1 MALCGANLNF
11 DAITESAGDLKT
23 SLKSKLGGAG
33 TFTSASDLTSLVD
46 GKVSALTAQV
56 SGLLP
61 ELPSVPPLSFQSE
74 LTSLANFD
82 RTTVT
87 GLLDYQSKLSSI
99 TDNFGSAL
107 SGGGFD
113 LDDLVS
119 KAAPTISSLSGSASG
134 ALSQITDA
142 ASGASSLVTDA
153 IAEASSVASS
163 LSSGATDALSSA
175 SGLLSGGATDAL
187 SSASGLLS
195 GGLPSVP
202 SFDVCKDCPNF
213 ELQAGATEAIQSAQE
228 TVLSN
233 AKGIAEEF
241 AEVSTNVDFNAQ
253 FSEMTTKANKI
264 LADPDVQSQIAADV
278 SSAQTQ
284 ISADIESAID
294 LIPSELSVKM
304 PKVSP
309 FKGKII

>member
-74 LTSLANFD
+74 LTSLASFD

-119 KAAPTISSLSGSASG
+119 KATP
-134 ALSQITDA
+134 ALS
-142 ASGASSLVTDA
+142 S
-153 IAEASSVASS
+153 
-163 LSSGATDALSSA
+163 ATDALSSA
-175 SGLLSGGATDAL
+175 SDLLSG
-187 SSASGLLS
+187 S
-195 GGLPSVP
+195 LPSVP

-213 ELQAGATEAIQSAQE
+213 ELKAGATEAIQSAQDSVLAQAE
-228 TVLSN
+228 GELEEIATV
-233 AKGIAEEF
+233 A
-241 AEVSTNVDFNAQ
+241 TNVDFDAQ
-253 FSEMTTKANKI
+253 ISIVTTKANAI
-264 LADPDVQSQIAADV
+264 LSDPDVQA
-278 SSAQTQ
+278 Q
-284 ISADIESAID
+284 ISANISSASAQISSDIEGGITQVNESAQSIATEVAPV
-294 LIPSELSVKM
+294 LKELSGKSLSAKIPSNALNKL
-304 PKVSP
+304 
-309 FKGKII
+309 KGKLPFGK

>member
-23 SLKSKLGGAG
+23 SLKSKLGAG
-33 TFTSASDLTSLVD
+33 FSSASDLTSLVD

-74 LTSLANFD
+74 LTSLASFD

-107 SGGGFD
+107 SANGFD

-119 KAAPTISSLSGSASG
+119 KAAPAISS
-134 ALSQITDA
+134 
-142 ASGASSLVTDA
+142 
-153 IAEASSVASS
+153 
-163 LSSGATDALSSA
+163 ATDALSSA
-175 SGLLSGGATDAL
+175 SDLLSG
-187 SSASGLLS
+187 S
-195 GGLPSVP
+195 LPSVP
-202 SFDVCKDCPNF
+202 SFDICKDCPNF
-213 ELQAGATEAIQSAQE
+213 ELKAGATEAIQSAQE

-264 LADPDVQSQIAADV
+264 LADPDVQAQISSDI
-278 SSAQTQ
+278 SSAQEQ
-284 ISADIESAID
+284 ITADIESAKD
-294 LIPSELSVKM
+294 LLPANLSVTI
-304 PKVSP
+304 PKFSP
-309 FKGKII
+309 FK

>member
-1 MALCGANLNF
+1 MSLCGANLNF
-11 DAITESAGDLKT
+11 DAITSSASDLKT

-119 KAAPTISSLSGSASG
+119 KATP
-134 ALSQITDA
+134 ALSSATDALSSVTDA
-142 ASGASSLVTDA
+142 ASGAL
-153 IAEASSVASS
+153 
-163 LSSGATDALSSA
+163 SGATDALSSA
-175 SGLLSGGATDAL
+175 SDLLSG
-187 SSASGLLS
+187 S
-195 GGLPSVP
+195 LPSVP

-213 ELQAGATEAIQSAQE
+213 ELKAGATEAIQSAQDSVLAQAE
-228 TVLSN
+228 GALEEIATV
-233 AKGIAEEF
+233 A
-241 AEVSTNVDFNAQ
+241 TNVDFDAQ
-253 FSEMTTKANKI
+253 ISIVTTKANAI
-264 LADPDVQSQIAADV
+264 LSDPDVQA
-278 SSAQTQ
+278 Q
-284 ISADIESAID
+284 ISANISSASAQISSDIEGGITQVNESAQSIATEVAPV
-294 LIPSELSVKM
+294 LKELSGKSLSAKIPSNALNKL
-304 PKVSP
+304 
-309 FKGKII
+309 KGKLPFGK

>member
-1 MALCGANLNF
+1 MSLCGANLNF

-33 TFTSASDLTSLVD
+33 TFTSASDLTSFVD

-74 LTSLANFD
+74 LTSLASFD

-119 KAAPTISSLSGSASG
+119 KATP
-134 ALSQITDA
+134 ALS
-142 ASGASSLVTDA
+142 S
-153 IAEASSVASS
+153 
-163 LSSGATDALSSA
+163 ATDALSSA
-175 SGLLSGGATDAL
+175 SDLLSG
-187 SSASGLLS
+187 S
-195 GGLPSVP
+195 LPSVP

-213 ELQAGATEAIQSAQE
+213 ELKAGATEAIQSAQDSVLAQAE
-228 TVLSN
+228 GALEEIATV
-233 AKGIAEEF
+233 A
-241 AEVSTNVDFNAQ
+241 TNVDFDAQ
-253 FSEMTTKANKI
+253 ISIVTTKANAI
-264 LADPDVQSQIAADV
+264 LSDPDVQA
-278 SSAQTQ
+278 Q
-284 ISADIESAID
+284 ISANISSASAQISSDIEGGITQVNESAQSIATEVAPV
-294 LIPSELSVKM
+294 LKELSGKSLSAKIPSNALNKL
-304 PKVSP
+304 
-309 FKGKII
+309 KGKLPFGK